1 MILYL
6 KKLTFKYKRPV
17 QTVINTQYLKEYFS
31 QEPFLWNPLENKS
44 WITKM
49 TTDIN
54 IISAG
59 EH

>member
-44 WITKM
+44 W
-49 TTDIN
+49 
-54 IISAG
+54 
-59 EH
+59 